1 MSEIQIYSVIMF
13 FAGVGLSKAVFYL
26 DQKKK
31 QRDFFLVI
39 SATILQILDS
49 VHSVH
54 LAAIDTATH
63 ELKKLETK
71 DETDIEKYLEQ
82 ENSKV
87 SIFMELYTLVLIK
100 AVPEVGRKYINYN
113 NWPEASLLIEQLR
126 GIMQNGKDKS

>member
-1 MSEIQIYSVIMF
+1 MSEIQIYSIIMF

-39 SATILQILDS
+39 SATVLQILDS

-100 AVPEVGRKYINYN
+100 AVPEAGRKYINYS
-113 NWPEASLLIEQLR
+113 NWPEASLLIEKLR

>member
-1 MSEIQIYSVIMF
+1 MSEIQIYSIIMF

-39 SATILQILDS
+39 SATVLQILDS

-71 DETDIEKYLEQ
+71 DETDIEKYLKQ

-100 AVPEVGRKYINYN
+100 AVPEAGRKYINYS

>member
-1 MSEIQIYSVIMF
+1 MSEIQIYSIIMF

-39 SATILQILDS
+39 SATVLQILDS

-100 AVPEVGRKYINYN
+100 AVPQVGRKYINYS

>member
-13 FAGVGLSKAVFYL
+13 FAGVALSKAVFYL

-39 SATILQILDS
+39 SVTILQILDS

-54 LAAIDTATH
+54 LAAIDASAH

-100 AVPEVGRKYINYN
+100 AVPEAGRKYINYS

-126 GIMQNGKDKS
+126 GIMQDGKDKS

>member
-1 MSEIQIYSVIMF
+1 MTEIQIYSIIMF
-13 FAGVGLSKAVFYL
+13 FAGVGLCKAVFYL

-31 QRDFFLVI
+31 QRDFFLVV
-39 SATILQILDS
+39 SATVLQILDS

-54 LAAIDTATH
+54 LAAIDAAKH
-63 ELKKLETK
+63 ELKKIETK
-71 DETDIEKYLEQ
+71 DETDIEEYLEQ

-87 SIFMELYTLVLIK
+87 SIFMELYTLILIK
-100 AVPEVGRKYINYN
+100 AVPETGRKYINYS

>member
-1 MSEIQIYSVIMF
+1 MSEIQIYSIIMF

-39 SATILQILDS
+39 SVTILQILDS

-54 LAAIDTATH
+54 LAAIDASAH
-63 ELKKLETK
+63 ELKKLEIN

-100 AVPEVGRKYINYN
+100 AVPEAGRKYINYS

-126 GIMQNGKDKS
+126 GIMQDGKDKS

>member
-54 LAAIDTATH
+54 LAAIDTAMH

-100 AVPEVGRKYINYN
+100 AVPEAGRKYINYS

>member
-1 MSEIQIYSVIMF
+1 MNEIQIYSIIMF

-39 SATILQILDS
+39 SATVLQILDS

-100 AVPEVGRKYINYN
+100 AVPQVGRKYINYS

-126 GIMQNGKDKS
+126 GITQNGKDKS

>member
-1 MSEIQIYSVIMF
+1 MSEIQIYSIIMF

-31 QRDFFLVI
+31 QKDFFLVI
-39 SATILQILDS
+39 SVTILQILDS

-54 LAAIDTATH
+54 LAAIDASAH

-71 DETDIEKYLEQ
+71 DETDIEKYLKQ

-100 AVPEVGRKYINYN
+100 AVPEAGRKYINYS

>member
-1 MSEIQIYSVIMF
+1 MTEIQIYSVIMF

-39 SATILQILDS
+39 SATVLQILDS

-100 AVPEVGRKYINYN
+100 AVPEAGRKYINYS

-126 GIMQNGKDKS
+126 GIMQNEKDKS

>member
-1 MSEIQIYSVIMF
+1 MSEIQIYSIIMF

-31 QRDFFLVI
+31 QRDFFLII
-39 SATILQILDS
+39 SATVLQILDS

-100 AVPEVGRKYINYN
+100 AVPEAGRKYINYS